1 MTTQLH
7 RFLVALVLLPVT
19 FYRRVLSP
27 MKGTPSCR
35 YLPTCS
41 EYAIEAV
48 KERGIVV
55 GSTLAVG
62 RVLRCNPLFHAGY
75 DPVPHKHLCKTR
87 AYSAELPREPRHRR
101 TRAHSAGLPREP
113 RHRGER

>member
-1 MTTQLH
+1 MTLH
-7 RFLVALVLLPVT
+7 RILVQVVLLPVV

-27 MKGTPSCR
+27 MKRTPSCR

-48 KERGIVV
+48 HKRGIVV
-55 GSTLAVG
+55 GIVLAVW

-75 DPVPHKHLCKTR
+75 DPVPAGRRVSCSHH
-87 AYSAELPREPRHRR
+87 AEH
-101 TRAHSAGLPREP
+101 H
-113 RHRGER
+113 